1 MDPRGGPELLTP
13 DFFPTLFGN
22 IGLIALYAVI
32 GALLMYA
39 GYFAI
44 DLTTPGDLR
53 GLVREG
59 RPNAVVVAAS
69 GLVSMAL
76 IVVVAIYIS
85 GGGLLAGTINTLVYG
100 LVGIVAQVLV
110 VRGLEAVSRLDVGAC
125 LHDEYYTPV
134 SAMIAGM
141 HLALGLVVAVAII

>member
-1 MDPRGGPELLTP
+1 MLTP
-13 DFFPTLFGN
+13 DFFPTLFSG
-22 IGLIALYAVI
+22 IGLIAVYAVI
-32 GALLMYA
+32 GAVLMYV

-69 GLVSMAL
+69 GLVSMAFIIL
-76 IVVVAIYIS
+76 TAIYVS
-85 GGGLLAGTINTLVYG
+85 GGGFLTGIVNTLVFG
-100 LVGIVAQVLV
+100 LVGIVAQVIA
-110 VRGLEAVSRLDVGAC
+110 VRGLEYVSRLDVGTC
-125 LHDEYYTPV
+125 LHDEGYTPV

-141 HLALGLVVAVAII
+141 HVALGLVVAVAII

>member
-1 MDPRGGPELLTP
+1 VLAP
-13 DFFPTLFGN
+13 DFWSTVGVN
-22 IGLIALYAVI
+22 IGLIAVYAVI
-32 GALLMYA
+32 GAVLMYI

-59 RPNAVVVAAS
+59 RPNAVVVAAA

-76 IVVVAIYIS
+76 IVVTAIYIS
-85 GGGLLAGTINTLVYG
+85 FGSFVGGILNTSIYG
-100 LVGIVAQVLV
+100 LVGIIAQVLA
-110 VRGLEAVSRLDVGAC
+110 VRGLEAVARLDVDGC
-125 LHDEYYTPV
+125 LHDDRFTPD
-134 SAMIAGM
+134 SAMIAAM

>member
-1 MDPRGGPELLTP
+1 MLTP

-22 IGLIALYAVI
+22 IGLIALYAVL
-32 GALLMYA
+32 GAVLMYV

-53 GLVREG
+53 ALVREG
-59 RPNAVVVAAS
+59 RPNAVVVSGS

-85 GGGLLAGTINTLVYG
+85 GGGLVAGVINTAVYG
-100 LVGIVAQVLV
+100 LVGILAQVLV

-125 LHDEYYTPV
+125 LHDEFFTPV
-134 SAMIAGM
+134 SAIIAAM
-141 HLALGLVVAVAII
+141 HLAMGLVVAVAIV

>member
-1 MDPRGGPELLTP
+1 MLTP

-32 GALLMYA
+32 GAVLMYA

-59 RPNAVVVAAS
+59 RPNAVVVSAS

-85 GGGLLAGTINTLVYG
+85 GGGLVAGVINTVVYG

>member
-1 MDPRGGPELLTP
+1 VLTP
-13 DFFPTLFGN
+13 DFFPTLFSG
-22 IGLIALYAVI
+22 IGLIAVYAVI
-32 GALLMYA
+32 GAVLMYV

-76 IVVVAIYIS
+76 IVVTAIYVS
-85 GGGLLAGTINTLVYG
+85 GGGFLTGILNTLVFG
-100 LVGIVAQVLV
+100 LVGIVAQVIA

-125 LHDEYYTPV
+125 LHDEGYTPV

-141 HLALGLVVAVAII
+141 HVALGIVVAVAII

>member
-1 MDPRGGPELLTP
+1 MLAP
-13 DFFPTLFGN
+13 DFWSTVGTN
-22 IGLIALYAVI
+22 IGLIAAYAVI
-32 GALLMYA
+32 GAVLMYV

-59 RPNAVVVAAS
+59 RPNAVVVAGS

-85 GGGLLAGTINTLVYG
+85 FGSFVGGILNTLIYG
-100 LVGIVAQVLV
+100 LIGIVAQVLA
-110 VRGLEAVSRLDVGAC
+110 VRGLEAVSRIDVGTC
-125 LHDEYYTPV
+125 LHDEGYTPV
-134 SAMIAGM
+134 SAMIAAM
-141 HLALGLVVAVAII
+141 HLALGLVVAAAII

>member
-1 MDPRGGPELLTP
+1 LDHLLGARVFTP
-13 DFFPTLFGN
+13 DFFPSLFSG
-22 IGLIALYAVI
+22 IGLIAIYAVI
-32 GALLMYA
+32 GAVLMYV

-53 GLVREG
+53 ALVREG

-76 IVVVAIYIS
+76 IVVTAIYVS
-85 GGGLLAGTINTLVYG
+85 GGGFLTGIVNTLVFG
-100 LVGIVAQVLV
+100 LVGIIAQVIA

-125 LHDEYYTPV
+125 LHDEGYTPV

-141 HLALGLVVAVAII
+141 HVALGLVVAVAII

>member
-1 MDPRGGPELLTP
+1 MLTP
-13 DFFPTLFGN
+13 DFFPTLFSG
-22 IGLIALYAVI
+22 IGLIAVYAVI
-32 GALLMYA
+32 GAVLMYV

-76 IVVVAIYIS
+76 IVVTAIYVS
-85 GGGLLAGTINTLVYG
+85 GGGFLTGILNTLVFG
-100 LVGIVAQVLV
+100 LVGIVAQVIA

-125 LHDEYYTPV
+125 LHDEGYTPV

-141 HLALGLVVAVAII
+141 HVALGIVVAVAII

>member
-1 MDPRGGPELLTP
+1 VLAP
-13 DFFPTLFGN
+13 DFWSTVGVN
-22 IGLIALYAVI
+22 IGLIAVYAVI
-32 GALLMYA
+32 GAVLMYI

-59 RPNAVVVAAS
+59 RPNAVVVAAA

-76 IVVVAIYIS
+76 IIVTAIYIS
-85 GGGLLAGTINTLVYG
+85 FGSFLGGILNTSIYG
-100 LVGIVAQVLV
+100 LVGIIAQVLA
-110 VRGLEAVSRLDVGAC
+110 VRWLEAVARLDVDGC
-125 LHDEYYTPV
+125 LHDDRFTPD
-134 SAMIAGM
+134 SAMIAAM

>member
-1 MDPRGGPELLTP
+1 LLTP

-32 GALLMYA
+32 GAVLMYA

-59 RPNAVVVAAS
+59 RPNAVVVSAS

-85 GGGLLAGTINTLVYG
+85 GGGLVAGVINTVVYG

-125 LHDEYYTPV
+125 LRDEYYTPV

>member
-1 MDPRGGPELLTP
+1 
-13 DFFPTLFGN
+13 
-22 IGLIALYAVI
+22 VS
-32 GALLMYA
+32 
-39 GYFAI
+39 
-44 DLTTPGDLR
+44 
-53 GLVREG
+53 
-59 RPNAVVVAAS
+59 AS

-85 GGGLLAGTINTLVYG
+85 GGGLLTGVINTVVYG

>member
-1 MDPRGGPELLTP
+1 MLAP
-13 DFFPTLFGN
+13 DFFPTLAGN

-32 GALLMYA
+32 GAVLMYI

-59 RPNAVVVAAS
+59 RPNAVVVSAS

-76 IVVVAIYIS
+76 IVLVAIYIS
-85 GGGLLAGTINTLVYG
+85 GGGLLAGVLNTVVYG
-100 LVGIVAQVLV
+100 LVGIIAQVLV

-125 LHDEYYTPV
+125 LHDQFFTPV
-134 SAMIAGM
+134 SAMIAAM